1 MPTKSKARVRGTRKT
16 RRTIQKIANRIL
28 DETSKSTVEEG
39 AKRLGLVNHDIKNLR
54 AGNLPSLQLVLR
66 LIAKGRYSPEAL
78 IRDGQLK
85 KLPKSASTRPAQQR
99 LISGR
104 IRKLAKEQEAASLV
118 KATGLSIYHIYQL
131 RVGNKPAGIHT
142 VLGFIDAG
150 SSPDEI
156 FFGR

>member
-1 MPTKSKARVRGTRKT
+1 MPTKPSTRVRGTAKT
-16 RRTIQKIANRIL
+16 RRTIQRIADRIL
-28 DETSKSTVEEG
+28 RETQASTVEEG
-39 AKRLGLVNHDIKNLR
+39 ARRLGLVNHDIKNLR
-54 AGNLPSLQLVLR
+54 AGNLPSLQLILR
-66 LIAKGRYSPEAL
+66 LVGKGRYSPEAL
-78 IRDGQLK
+78 IRKGELK
-85 KLPKSASTRPAQQR
+85 KLPKAASTRPAQQR

-104 IRKLAKEQEAASLV
+104 IRKLAKEHDAQALV
-118 KATGLSIYHIYQL
+118 KTTGLSIYHIYQL